1 MRIVIII
8 VSFLNITIC
17 KSQEKEN
24 PKYLEKKDSTF
35 YIDKITFKENKDT
48 LFSKITHVLGNIND
62 KVYLYNIDS
71 PENISTNIGNTNIKF
86 DYMQFWIKKN
96 TNNLFFLELEAYSD
110 DKKNQNIINSFDK
123 RFKKIDLTDKKK
135 LKKDIEDINTFM
147 YYKNYLF
154 KSVDIYFYLE
164 TITFKKKKEK
174 NRIRLYVYKYPF
186 DSILIELNQINDKII
201 NQ

>member
-24 PKYLEKKDSTF
+24 PKYLEKKDNTF

-174 NRIRLYVYKYPF
+174 NRIRLYVYK
-186 DSILIELNQINDKII
+186 
-201 NQ
+201 